1 MRVERVDLPFTDQ
14 RSIQSR
20 LHTTTIA
27 RPLRNQL
34 PCIFIPAFKFT
45 KSPT

>member
-14 RSIQSR
+14 RSIESR

-34 PCIFIPAFKFT
+34 SCIFMPAFKFT
-45 KSPT
+45 QSTT